1 MKNLQSEMKAS
12 VTSMDGMQS
21 AEEAT
26 AKKADILARSIEAG
40 KQKVALIQGEYDR
53 AKEKLDQL
61 GNELEQTK
69 KEFGENSEEA
79 LKAEQAYNKQA
90 KAVNDLG
97 TKLNNAQAD
106 VNKMTHEL
114 DTLGD
119 EADDAGDELE
129 EAGKKSSTFG
139 DTLKGVV
146 TGGIIVKG
154 LEAIANA
161 AKRVGREMIEA
172 VKGAVTYADELVTL
186 SNQTGI
192 ATDKLQEYK
201 YMSELVDVSVET
213 ITGSMKKLTTNMYNA
228 NTAGGATA
236 NIFKQLGVEITD
248 TNGNLRDNEDV
259 FADVIDALGQMTDET
274 ERDAIAM
281 KLFGK
286 SAQEL
291 NPLIKAGGDTIAE
304 LADEAHRMGYVLDDE
319 ALAALVNVSDAFERM
334 KNVSTMLKN
343 QLAVALAPV
352 IERLAQVLTD
362 LIQRIDWDKFAAQVG
377 DLLTFIID
385 HAKLCAAGL
394 ALIAAGFVAV
404 SIAASPIAAIAAAV
418 LLIVAACTAAVIGLK
433 KLGETLEGNT
443 KEIEGW
449 KGNYVRSQEAVAQAS
464 VETSAAMGQAFLTLG
479 HNIRETN
486 TEIAQSS
493 IDTSAA
499 MGAAFIG
506 AGEKIRA
513 AFADMK
519 NTGKDMRDS
528 LSETAK
534 ILAND
539 FQNMASSVK
548 TAFGNLK
555 DNVSQIVS
563 NIVDKVKSLPAQMLQ
578 IGSDMVSGL
587 WQGIKNRAQ
596 WLLDQIKA
604 WANSIV
610 QGIKNTFK
618 ISSPSKVMED
628 QVGVMIARGMANGI
642 RDGVPYVQ
650 SAVGMLNGA
659 AAGIMAPAF
668 RGVGVS
674 DLERVGSGIVN
685 GMAATG
691 TGGYGGRIEVPLVIN
706 GREFARAVLTDF
718 RAVQKASPEV
728 AYG

>member
-129 EAGKKSSTFG
+129 DAGKKSSTFG

-161 AKRVGREMIEA
+161 AKRVGREMVEA
-172 VKGAVTYADELVTL
+172 VKGAVTYADDLLTL
-186 SNQTGI
+186 SAQTGI
-192 ATDKLQEYK
+192 ATDKLQEYQ
-201 YMSELVDVSVET
+201 YMSELVDVSVDT
-213 ITGSMKKLTTNMYNA
+213 LTGSMAKLTKNMGSA
-228 NTAGGATA
+228 QGGTGKAA
-236 NIFKQLGVEITD
+236 DAFKTLGIAVTD
-248 TNGNLRDNEDV
+248 SSGNLRDNEDV
-259 FADVIDALGQMTDET
+259 FADVVDALGKMTNET
-274 ERDAIAM
+274 ERDTLAMAI
-281 KLFGK
+281 FGK

-291 NPLIKAGGDTIAE
+291 NPLIKAGGDEIQR

-319 ALAALVNVSDAFERM
+319 ALEALVNVSDAFERM
-334 KNVSTMLKN
+334 KNVSIMLKN

-352 IERLAQVLTD
+352 IEKLAGVLTD
-362 LIQRIDWDKFAAQVG
+362 LIQRVDWDAFAEKIGNFLNFV
-377 DLLTFIID
+377 ID
-385 HAKLCAAGL
+385 HGKACAVGL
-394 ALIAAGFVAV
+394 GLIAAGFVAV
-404 SIAASPIAAIAAAV
+404 SAAASPLVLVAAALAAIAIEVIKVKKALDDMLNVDVPGWAAAV
-418 LLIVAACTAAVIGLK
+418 LSAIGSGPIKAMSLLDNALKTDEENANKWRDTHFKAA
-433 KLGETLEGNT
+433 
-443 KEIEGW
+443 
-449 KGNYVRSQEAVAQAS
+449 QDVAQAS
-464 VETSAAMGQAFLTLG
+464 IETSAAMG
-479 HNIRETN
+479 E
-486 TEIAQSS
+486 
-493 IDTSAA
+493 
-499 MGAAFIG
+499 AFIK
-506 AGEKIRA
+506 AGNKIKGV
-513 AFADMK
+513 FADIK

-528 LSETAK
+528 LSETAQ
-534 ILAND
+534 ILSND
-539 FQNMASSVK
+539 FQNMVANVK

-563 NIVDKVKSLPAQMLQ
+563 NIVDKIKALPAQMLQ
-578 IGSDMVSGL
+578 IGADMVSGL
-587 WQGIKNRAQ
+587 WQGIKNRAT

-604 WANSIV
+604 WANGIV

-659 AAGIMAPAF
+659 AAGIMAPAS